1 MAHWKRLT
9 EVDNISI
16 DVNMDAVAY
25 MRGLDIYTEITFV
38 GGISDERRVLAIS
51 VKEKPDQIHRAQP
64 LPGL

>member
-25 MRGLDIYTEITFV
+25 MRGLDTYTEITFV

-51 VKEKPDQIHRAQP
+51 ERKPDQIHRAQP